1 MKKLFI
7 SAIVLFVL
15 LTKPAFSQ
23 SVSISPVNDEIL
35 LTKYGSAPNLA
46 GRRSSGT
53 STSPSATSLNSSLVT
68 FSGRGYT
75 GTGFSSD
82 KVQIN
87 MLADETFTS
96 TANGTRITFST
107 TLNGT
112 TSLLERVRIDNTG
125 KVGIGS
131 TDPLGKLQINH
142 DTDANDDFPHI
153 RLRQLSDLNFGRLR
167 FENSDGTRYFMNK
180 ISLGSATPSLNSF
193 RWTYGTSELMRLT
206 GDGNVGIG
214 TASPDA
220 KLFVVGTQDN
230 NGTVGT
236 FKVSNGANDMI
247 FDSNEID
254 VSGNNQLYLN
264 NNSSGNVSIGTGGGK
279 VGIGTS
285 TPTAKLD
292 VEGDIVVKKST
303 VTVAGTYNALNR
315 SSASSIY
322 FNTSGTINLNGID
335 AGVDGLILY
344 IFCGTST
351 TLVIGNE
358 NASAAASDRIATHT
372 GANVTISGRGGATLI
387 YESTSA
393 RWRVVGVAQ

>member
-1 MKKLFI
+1 MKKNFI
-7 SAIVLFVL
+7 SVAL
-15 LTKPAFSQ
+15 LCIITSEIYSQ

-46 GRRSSGT
+46 GRRSAGT
-53 STSPSATSLNSSLVT
+53 ASSPTATSLNSSLVT

-75 GTGFSSD
+75 GSGFTSD

-96 TANGTRITFST
+96 TTQGTRISFST

-112 TSLLERVRIDNTG
+112 TAMSERMRIDNTG

-131 TDPLGKLQINH
+131 IDPLGKLQINH
-142 DTDANDDFPHI
+142 DTEANDDFPHI
-153 RLRQLSDLNFGRLR
+153 RLRQLSDSNFGRLR

-180 ISLGSATPSLNSF
+180 ISLGSATASSNNF

-214 TASPDA
+214 TTAPDA
-220 KLFVVGTQDN
+220 KLYVVGTQDN
-230 NGTVGT
+230 NGTDGT

-279 VGIGTS
+279 VGIGTNS
-285 TPTAKLD
+285 PTAKLD
-292 VEGDIVVKKST
+292 IEGDIVVKKT
-303 VTVAGTYNALNR
+303 VNNAVGTFNALNR
-315 SSASSIY
+315 SGGSSL
-322 FNTSGTINLNGID
+322 FMNGAGTVTVNGI
-335 AGVDGLILY
+335 AGGVDGMILY
-344 IFCGTST
+344 LICGNST
-351 TLVIGNE
+351 TLILAHE
-358 NASAAASDRIATHT
+358 NASAAAGDRITTQTA
-372 GANVTISGRGGATLI
+372 ANVTISLRGGAVLI
-387 YESTSA
+387 YESSTA
-393 RWRVVGVAQ
+393 KWRIVGFAN